1 MKLFRHTTRFR
12 WLRRLND
19 LPMSKESF
27 YSGVRRQDILFAQ
40 KFLSDF
46 LADGY
51 LLLSVQTGKLHVT
64 SAGRRLLYDWET
76 RREETFRYVLT
87 TAIAVAALVIALLR

>member
-1 MKLFRHTTRFR
+1 MKLFRHTTRSR
-12 WLRRLND
+12 WLHRLND
-19 LPMSKESF
+19 TPMSKESF
-27 YSGVRRQDILFAQ
+27 YASVHRRDILFAH

-51 LLLSVQTGKLHVT
+51 LILSAKTGKLQVT
-64 SAGRRLLYDWET
+64 SAGRKLLYDWET

-87 TAIAVAALVIALLR
+87 TVIAVAALVIALLH